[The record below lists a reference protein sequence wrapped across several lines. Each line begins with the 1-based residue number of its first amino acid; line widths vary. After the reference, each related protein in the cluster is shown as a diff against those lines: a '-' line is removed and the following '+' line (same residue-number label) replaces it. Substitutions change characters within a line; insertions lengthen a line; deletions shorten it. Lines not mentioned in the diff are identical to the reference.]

1 MGLVATQNIMDKVHC
16 DWEVKR
22 KKSTGASI
30 SFKGHASVTEL
41 PHRKD
46 LTSSQTEDLL
56 PHMVNTETF
65 QIQL

>member
-1 MGLVATQNIMDKVHC
+1 MATQNIMDKVHC
-16 DWEVKR
+16 DWEAKR
-22 KKSTGASI
+22 KKSTGASL

-46 LTSSQTEDLL
+46 LTSSQTENL
-56 PHMVNTETF
+56 PHMVIIETF

>member
-16 DWEVKR
+16 DWEVKG

-46 LTSSQTEDLL
+46 LTSTEDLL